1 MTLRAR
7 IVIVLGAVLFIL
19 AALYPPWS
27 VVHALRRQTGSMSQ
41 TNVNWKWLWSPPTAS
56 NWPMETFHGDAGVN
70 TEHAAFTWKLFFE
83 SATVDWSRLGIEWT
97 IIALGTAIGAFLPLG
112 LNYGALAAR
121 VRRTLSRRP

>member
-27 VVHALRRQTGSMSQ
+27 VVHARRSAKDYNISQ

-56 NWPMETFHGDAGVN
+56 NWPRETFHGVDGA
-70 TEHAAFTWKLFFE
+70 TLPLFFE

-97 IIALGTAIGAFLPLG
+97 IIALGTAVGAFLPLG

-121 VRRTLSRRP
+121 FRRTLSRRP